1 MLSFLFCFF
10 WHKQQNYHELC
21 FIWDCA
27 SCRNLP
33 KLFDLSRKLWG
44 RNQSPK
50 LVSRKKSASVQSS
63 GRSHKPPEWRT
74 QGRVPCSFSLSLET
88 LRVRRQYH
96 CAYCRNDT
104 DIFSSAL
111 LVRSLWIHSLTVVK
125 YTSTLACLKYH
136 LLGNKATI
144 KC

>member
-10 WHKQQNYHELC
+10 WHKQQNYSELC

-27 SCRNLP
+27 SCQNLP
-33 KLFDLSRKLWG
+33 KLFGFSRKLWG
-44 RNQSPK
+44 RDQSPK
-50 LVSRKKSASVQSS
+50 LVSRKKSVSVLSS

-88 LRVRRQYH
+88 LRVHRQYH

-111 LVRSLWIHSLTVVK
+111 VRSLWIHALTVVK
-125 YTSTLACLKYH
+125 YTSTLAFLKYH
-136 LLGNKATI
+136 SLGNKATI

>member
-10 WHKQQNYHELC
+10 WHKQQNYRELC

-27 SCRNLP
+27 SCQNLP
-33 KLFDLSRKLWG
+33 KLFGLSRKLWE
-44 RNQSPK
+44 RDQSSK
-50 LVSRKKSASVQSS
+50 LVSRKKSASVLSS

-88 LRVRRQYH
+88 LRVHRQYH
-96 CAYCRNDT
+96 YAYCRNDT
-104 DIFSSAL
+104 DIFSSA

-125 YTSTLACLKYH
+125 YTSTLAFLKYH
-136 LLGNKATI
+136 SLGNKATI

>member
-10 WHKQQNYHELC
+10 WHKQQNYRELC

-27 SCRNLP
+27 SCQNLP
-33 KLFDLSRKLWG
+33 KLFGLSRKLW
-44 RNQSPK
+44 RRDQFPK
-50 LVSRKKSASVQSS
+50 LVSRKKSTSVLSS

-88 LRVRRQYH
+88 LRVHRQYH
-96 CAYCRNDT
+96 YAYCRNDT

-111 LVRSLWIHSLTVVK
+111 VRSLWIHALTVVK
-125 YTSTLACLKYH
+125 YTSTLAFLKYH